1 MKTRFLNRAFAL
13 VLSVALLVC
22 SVPAQDALGPNKLV
36 APPAPTLGGT
46 TSLRRVFR
54 GGRPMLGYV
63 GRIGGVAFDG
73 VAAPANDLSI
83 NRLELVYSP
92 ASTDGQRMFLSI
104 NGRSVAPSI
113 YDWQLIPIAKFAD
126 SDNPSCV
133 TLFGRLSN
141 PDLEG
146 LYVLL
151 DGRFVNYHPSF
162 ANTLLGL
169 RLFQLDDL
177 IIDKWSYELPTEK
190 GEYLLGA
197 GESAPGEDKKVGWEK
212 FWEYRDKNEA
222 LFESAISYLICDRD
236 QLVTFD
242 TRNGKLDL
250 TGEPFYSFWDIDR
263 AKYESL
269 ISGEALAAAKS
280 ALAVELRRAVPAR
293 TLAAQKSWLITQLQN
308 GIDKYK
314 TDVDDQMIVES
325 LGYSA
330 LLNLLQLDS
339 TARDESLKRQ
349 GVPALKNR
357 LAELRTLQEMPVPRD
372 VKELS
377 QMLANNTEMIRAINP
392 AVWDAGVVV
401 MRYAAF
407 FRYVKA
413 NYPEQWRSF
422 RAQIGRAPAPQPPVK
437 TPTVLMRRQQE

>member
-1 MKTRFLNRAFAL
+1 MKTRTLNRAFAL
-13 VLSVALLVC
+13 VLSVAMLVF

-73 VAAPANDLSI
+73 VAAPANDLNISS
-83 NRLELVYSP
+83 LELAYSA
-92 ASTDGQRMFLSI
+92 ASTDGQRMSLSI
-104 NGRSVAPSI
+104 NRQSVDTDI

-133 TLFGRLSN
+133 TLFGRLNN

-146 LYVLL
+146 LYAMIG
-151 DGRFVNYHPSF
+151 GRFVNYHPSF
-162 ANTLLGL
+162 NNTLLGL

-177 IIDKWSYELPTEK
+177 IIDKWAYELPTEK
-190 GEYLLGA
+190 GQYLLGA
-197 GESAPGEDKKVGWEK
+197 GESAPGKEKEVGWKK
-212 FWEYRDKNEA
+212 FSEYRDRNEA

-236 QLVTFD
+236 QPVRFD
-242 TRNGKLDL
+242 TRDGKLDL

-263 AKYESL
+263 DKYESL
-269 ISGEALAAAKS
+269 ISGEALDIAKS
-280 ALAVELRRAVPAR
+280 ALAVELRRSVPAR
-293 TLAAQKSWLITQLQN
+293 TLVAQKSWLITQLQN
-308 GIDKYK
+308 GIDRYK

-339 TARDESLKRQ
+339 TARDNSLRRQ
-349 GVPALKNR
+349 TVPTLKNR
-357 LAELRTLQEMPVPRD
+357 LAELRTLQDMPAPRD

-377 QMLANNTEMIRAINP
+377 QMLANNTDMIRAINP

-407 FRYVKA
+407 FRYVKDKH
-413 NYPEQWRSF
+413 PEQWRSF
-422 RAQIGRAPAPQPPVK
+422 LTQIERAPAPQPPAK
-437 TPTVLMRRQQE
+437 TPTVLMRREQE